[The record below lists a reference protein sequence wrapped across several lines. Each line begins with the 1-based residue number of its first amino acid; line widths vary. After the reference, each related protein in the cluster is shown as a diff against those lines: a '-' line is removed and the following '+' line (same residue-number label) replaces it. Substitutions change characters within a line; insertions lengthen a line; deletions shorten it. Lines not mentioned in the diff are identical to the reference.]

1 MSHLCTLLFAV
12 CITIC
17 VTTESEQ
24 QPPDDDDMIEDI
36 DELDDANDG
45 TTGASTGG
53 TGAVTVGSSGTNAST
68 NSVRLPPV
76 PEGAA
81 AGVLPRV
88 IKSLVERRGM
98 VKKV

>member
-1 MSHLCTLLFAV
+1 
-12 CITIC
+12 
-17 VTTESEQ
+17 
-24 QPPDDDDMIEDI
+24 
-36 DELDDANDG
+36 
-45 TTGASTGG
+45 
-53 TGAVTVGSSGTNAST
+53 VTVGSSGTNAST